1 MILQW
6 KAPGILKSK
15 ITPGKPKS
23 TIYDGGI
30 DVSAENNK
38 GVPNFVYWALPR
50 VVHNCT
56 IFLCSLDVRN
66 IVQGGDPLYAGFFS
80 TQGSGGYT

>member
-1 MILQW
+1 MI
-6 KAPGILKSK
+6 KVPDTSGYTHAVKMYLKV
-15 ITPGKPKS
+15 G
-23 TIYDGGI
+23 Y
-30 DVSAENNK
+30 E
-38 GVPNFVYWALPR
+38 WL
-50 VVHNCT
+50 VHNCT